1 VHGIGDASTGKDRAL
16 PLELVRQMLG
26 DEAPSVAIHRMD
38 YDVIDDWLATKSQF
52 QTGIT
57 ALKRVLAL
65 SPGAETIDAT
75 IAEYVGDVRW
85 PIPSA
90 ELRFAVRDALMAP
103 PTRRRMGG
111 RLGPCATR

>member
-1 VHGIGDASTGKDRAL
+1 VHGIGDASTGEDRAL

-26 DEAPSVAIHRMD
+26 DEAPSVALFRMN

-65 SPGAETIDAT
+65 SLGAETIDAT

-90 ELRFAVRDALMAP
+90 ELRFGVRDALVAP